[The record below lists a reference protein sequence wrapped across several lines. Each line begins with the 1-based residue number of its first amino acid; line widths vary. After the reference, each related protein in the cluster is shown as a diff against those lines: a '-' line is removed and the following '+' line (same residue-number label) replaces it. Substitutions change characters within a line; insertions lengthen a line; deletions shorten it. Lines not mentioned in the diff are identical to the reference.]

1 MFSREGRGY
10 NVRSIAHIR
19 ASDKQVQTVEAH
31 LLGVCKLA
39 EKYGEKLGV
48 KHVTGLAGLLHDMGK
63 YTNAFA
69 DYILA
74 AEAAANNPSVSK
86 PKRGSVDHSTAGGKL
101 LYDLFHGDK
110 SPYRVV
116 LAEIVGNAIISHHS
130 YLKDF
135 FGPELESDYLKRVI
149 EKELEE
155 YEQSKQTFFEHVIG
169 EKDLN
174 AYVDQAAV
182 ELEQYLN
189 KGADNEPLELQ
200 LMFLTKLTFSALI
213 DADRTNTRAFEM
225 NLPDEPELDV
235 NPLFHT
241 YYDRL
246 LKKVHT
252 FQSAKDASKRINRL
266 RHEMSEQCDQFAEQ
280 PPGIRTL
287 SIPTGGGKTFASLR
301 YALKHAFTFHLKRI
315 IYIVPYTTIIEQNA
329 AEIRK
334 ILEDDTHI
342 LEHHSNVVH
351 ERRDRK
357 EAPTTHNEDQ
367 ELDGLAVTQE
377 QKLELVKDNWDAPI
391 IFTTMVQFLNV
402 FFTKSSRNIRRLHNV
417 CEAVLIFDEVQKV
430 PTSCISLFNLTLNFL
445 RNYGGSSIVL
455 CTATQPA
462 LDYVEHKLDMSQN
475 EEIIGNID
483 DVIKEFTRVKLID
496 KATGETFTTDKL
508 AQFVDDALNEVQSV
522 LVILNTKSVVKAL
535 CEQLGDQ
542 VVDEQGTVIPV
553 YHLSTYMCAA
563 HRNAILEKVKQ
574 HLKHKEK
581 VICVSTPLIEAG
593 VDISFECV
601 IRSLAGLD
609 SIAQAA
615 GRCNR
620 HREHNMQNVYIID
633 HAEENLKQLE
643 EIRKGKAIV
652 SIMLKDM
659 VCDPTAH
666 GGDLLSRAAISRYFQ
681 EYYMERASDL
691 DYTVPK
697 LSKSLTSL
705 LFAYGNDTD
714 GYYQA
719 YLQQRKKQPQ
729 MEDAI
734 RSLCIKNSY
743 GTAAE
748 HFKVIEDLTTPV
760 IVPYGKGKEIIA
772 QLNGGGTIDDLTDLL
787 RSAQPFTV
795 NLYEYDIRRM
805 DQSGGLGSC
814 LDGKVLVLKEGA
826 YNDTFGV
833 DIENDSKMGFL
844 NS

>member
-1 MFSREGRGY
+1 M
-10 NVRSIAHIR
+10 RSIAHIR
-19 ASDKQVQTVEAH
+19 ASDKQVQTVEEH
-31 LLGVCKLA
+31 LLGVRKLA
-39 EKYGEKLGV
+39 EKYGAKLGV
-48 KHVTGLAGLLHDMGK
+48 KHVTGLAGMLHDMGK
-63 YTNAFA
+63 YTEEFA

-74 AEAAANNPSVSK
+74 AVAANNTSVSK

-110 SPYRVV
+110 SPYRVL

-135 FGPELESDYLKRVI
+135 LGPALDSDYLKRVVD
-149 EKELEE
+149 KELKE
-155 YEQSKQTFFEHVIG
+155 YERSKQTFYERVHLETELI
-169 EKDLN
+169 

-200 LMFLTKLTFSALI
+200 LMFLTKFTFSALI
-213 DADRTNTRAFEM
+213 DADRTNTRGFEM
-225 NLPDEPELDV
+225 NLSDEPELDIT
-235 NPLFHT
+235 PLFHT

-252 FQSAKDASKRINRL
+252 FQSATDEATLINKQ
-266 RHEMSEQCDQFAEQ
+266 RHEMSERCDQMAEQ
-280 PPGIRTL
+280 MPGIRTL

-301 YALKHAFTFHLKRI
+301 YALKHAFTFHKKRI

-334 ILEDDTHI
+334 IVEDDTHI

-351 ERRDRK
+351 ERRD
-357 EAPTTHNEDQ
+357 PTELPRTDNEDQ
-367 ELDGLAVTQE
+367 ALDGLAITEE

-402 FFTKSSRNIRRLHNV
+402 FFSRSSRNIRRLHNV

-430 PTSCISLFNLTLNFL
+430 PTSCVSLFNLTLNFL
-445 RNYGGSSIVL
+445 QKYGGSSIVL

-462 LDYVEHKLDMSQN
+462 LDFVEHKLDLKVNAEM
-475 EEIIGNID
+475 IPNID
-483 DVIKEFTRVKLID
+483 DVNRKFKRVNLVD
-496 KATGETFTTDKL
+496 KATGQTFTTDKL
-508 AQFVDDALNEVQSV
+508 AQFVHDTIRDVKSV
-522 LVILNTKSVVKAL
+522 LIILNTKAVVKAL
-535 CEQLGDQ
+535 YEQLGDHI
-542 VVDEQGTVIPV
+542 VDEQGTVIRV

-563 HRNAILEKVKQ
+563 HRQAVLEQVKQ
-574 HLKHKEK
+574 HLANKEK

-593 VDISFECV
+593 VDISFACV

-620 HREHNMQNVYIID
+620 HREQDIQQVYIID
-633 HAEENLKQLE
+633 HAEENLKQLQ
-643 EIRKGKAIV
+643 EIRIGKAIV
-652 SIMLKDM
+652 SVMLKDM
-659 VCDPTAH
+659 MCDPNAH
-666 GGDLLSRAAISRYFQ
+666 GGDLLSHAAMSRYFQ
-681 EYYMERASDL
+681 EYYTERASDL

-697 LSKSLTSL
+697 LGKSLTSL

-719 YLQQRKKQPQ
+719 YVQQKKKPQ

-734 RSLCIKNSY
+734 RTLCLKNSY

-760 IVPYGKGKEIIA
+760 LVPYGKGEAIIA
-772 QLNGGGTIDDLTDLL
+772 ELNGGGTIDELSDLL
-787 RSAQPFTV
+787 RSAQPYTV
-795 NLYEYDIRRM
+795 NLYEYDVRKL
-805 DQSGGLGSC
+805 DLSGGISRC
-814 LDGKVLVLKEGA
+814 LDGKVFVLKEGA
-826 YNDTFGV
+826 YDVTFGV
-833 DIENDSKMGFL
+833 DVENESGIEFL
-844 NS
+844 NL